1 METEDRT
8 HVAIVFERVNRA
20 GEPLDTFQLLSA
32 WSWSTE
38 FDLQEEF
45 TDLAEELEPFGFG
58 DISLDKDLQ
67 LKCCSGVILGEAPP
81 QAIMSLKGAD
91 VRSNFEKIKN
101 GIKGS
106 IDFLQREF
114 KFFSLRTVPY
124 PAMIVSLTRF
134 FASEKING
142 ISYTSKQRDTLKKWF
157 WKNCFSRRYSSGI
170 TGVHKQDLLAMDK
183 LREDENYSIAD
194 FNCEIDEGFFR
205 NNQFFITA
213 VNTKTYIALLASND
227 PRSFISGAPIDLSKV
242 LKNCNKNEFH
252 HVLRLD
258 APSFPLEQ
266 LRAQLTLAPAHCTID
281 NCGPICNPYN
291 SSPCSNAQ
299 KNT

>member
-1 METEDRT
+1 
-8 HVAIVFERVNRA
+8 
-20 GEPLDTFQLLSA
+20 
-32 WSWSTE
+32 
-38 FDLQEEF
+38 
-45 TDLAEELEPFGFG
+45 
-58 DISLDKDLQ
+58 
-67 LKCCSGVILGEAPP
+67 
-81 QAIMSLKGAD
+81 
-91 VRSNFEKIKN
+91 
-101 GIKGS
+101 
-106 IDFLQREF
+106 
-114 KFFSLRTVPY
+114 
-124 PAMIVSLTRF
+124 
-134 FASEKING
+134 
-142 ISYTSKQRDTLKKWF
+142 
-157 WKNCFSRRYSSGI
+157 
-170 TGVHKQDLLAMDK
+170 MDK

-266 LRAQLTLAPAHCTID
+266 LRAQLTLTPAHCTID
-281 NCGPICNPYN
+281 NWGPICNPYN